1 MTHVEKL
8 KLLRIPQKGKN
19 DRERTV
25 FLGGGQGPAG
35 VGEVT
40 NRREETLA
48 LSVRQKDDSDCFLLH
63 LMPNRLYQGLL
74 YSALEP
80 TPQ

>member
-8 KLLRIPQKGKN
+8 KLLHIPQKGKN

-25 FLGGGQGPAG
+25 FLGGGQGAEGPAG

-48 LSVRQKDDSDCFLLH
+48 LSVRQKDDSDCLLLH
-63 LMPNRLYQGLL
+63 LMPNRLCRILL
-74 YSALEP
+74 
-80 TPQ
+80 